1 MTPGRSVNI
10 IEAVPHN
17 PEADSFELRV
27 TLGNLRQAVQA
38 RFWVVVF
45 TTLIATALVVA
56 YIMVWPSTYEVEVMI
71 AAESDKDVHRNTFY
85 SNWNVFRRE
94 GLADEGALMTS
105 LPVLK
110 ETVRRLDLKYEDVYH
125 PFFSYVTHLWGE
137 SWLGQTYRK
146 VKAWFLPPRRGKYE
160 ATPEEIEQFKVL
172 ADFRKGV
179 SMEPVRDA
187 NIGLLVVKAS
197 SPRAAEIANTM
208 VDVYL
213 EQRRARQVAEAQS
226 AHDALMLEV
235 AKAQAEVGILDK
247 DVAKYRR
254 DNGILF
260 QFEKEKVEVGQY
272 QGLRLAVAELEANVA
287 AKEKMLETV
296 ERDLAT
302 EGAVIG
308 SERIFKDTAVQDR
321 VTKLEAQL
329 SQTRQLYQPNS
340 REVREIEEQIRIA
353 MAGVDR
359 GGSSVVRNTARVG
372 EAYELLRARKADLTA
387 QLAGDRISLVEK
399 KKEFAR
405 MGASVNQLPE
415 KIKVSHEF
423 ERLNQATE
431 SKLRAMFEKLAIATV
446 SLATAKTAPQA
457 LRVVEYAAPPEK
469 PIWPQTKLIVP
480 AAVAFGML
488 LGVMAALVLELAFVR
503 VNRYRLWEKDAV
515 YRVFAVVS
523 RDRRFI
529 DSIFAPPERPRLAG
543 GGARPA

>member
-1 MTPGRSVNI
+1 MTTGRSVNI

-38 RFWVVVF
+38 RIWVVVL
-45 TTLIATALVVA
+45 TTLIATSLVVA

-110 ETVRRLDLKYEDVYH
+110 ETVRRLDLKYDDVYH

-137 SWLGQTYRK
+137 SWLGKTYRK
-146 VKAWFLPPRRGKYE
+146 VKAWFLPPRKGKYE

-172 ADFRKGV
+172 SDFRKGV

-213 EQRRARQVAEAQS
+213 EQRRARQVAEAQA

-235 AKAQAEVGILDK
+235 AKAQGEIGILDK
-247 DVAKYRR
+247 DVAKFRR

-287 AKEKMLETV
+287 AKEMTLKQV
-296 ERDLAT
+296 ERDIGT

-329 SQTRQLYQPNS
+329 SQARQLYQPDS
-340 REVREIEEQIRIA
+340 REVRE
-353 MAGVDR
+353 VC
-359 GGSSVVRNTARVG
+359 
-372 EAYELLRARKADLTA
+372 
-387 QLAGDRISLVEK
+387 
-399 KKEFAR
+399 
-405 MGASVNQLPE
+405 
-415 KIKVSHEF
+415 
-423 ERLNQATE
+423 
-431 SKLRAMFEKLAIATV
+431 
-446 SLATAKTAPQA
+446 
-457 LRVVEYAAPPEK
+457 
-469 PIWPQTKLIVP
+469 
-480 AAVAFGML
+480 
-488 LGVMAALVLELAFVR
+488 
-503 VNRYRLWEKDAV
+503 
-515 YRVFAVVS
+515 
-523 RDRRFI
+523 
-529 DSIFAPPERPRLAG
+529 RPR
-543 GGARPA
+543 R